1 MKQET
6 QDELFNLLYRL
17 EDFFEYDETD
27 FGKQI
32 GSLVN
37 KLQDELLNKNKTN

>member
-6 QDELFNLLYRL
+6 QQELFNLLYRL
-17 EDFFEYDETD
+17 EDFFKYDETD